1 MTRVVLIA
9 CLPWLGLLAAA
20 LVFLW
25 AVARL
30 NRARLR
36 WGRLLS
42 LHGDQGGSAQGLSFV
57 LSVPLFALVLF
68 FILQISQLM
77 IGTIVVQ
84 YAAFAAARS
93 AIVWIPA
100 SLGTE
105 PFNCVT
111 RYFFVSEEG
120 APSASGEPIPL
131 VGPRSGGITYQ
142 VAPMGR
148 KYEKIASA
156 AVMAL
161 APICPSQRLAGS
173 LPGNWPGLRD
183 LMMAAFRG
191 AAPQTAS
198 GQRAIQN
205 RLTNKLAYAVAHTEL
220 DVRFYHANA
229 EPPLDVVY
237 QLDPD
242 LDEYRIGRELGWQD
256 PITVT
261 VRHEMAMLPGPATL
275 FLRAQRR
282 AGYYVYPMTASATL
296 GLEGEKITTAVAPYV
311 EYE

>member
-1 MTRVVLIA
+1 MTRAVLVA

-30 NRARLR
+30 NRARLQ

-42 LHGDQGGSAQGLSFV
+42 LHGDQGGTAQGLSFV

-100 SLGTE
+100 SLGPE

-111 RYFFVSEEG
+111 RHVFLSEEG
-120 APSASGEPIPL
+120 GAAATW
-131 VGPRSGGITYQ
+131 GPGPGGRHYQ
-142 VAPMGR
+142 VLPAGR
-148 KYEKIASA
+148 KYEKIQSA

-161 APICPSQRLAGS
+161 VPICPSQRLAGS

-183 LMMAAFRG
+183 LMMTAFRG
-191 AAPQTAS
+191 VAPQTAAAR
-198 GQRAIQN
+198 GAIQN
-205 RLTNKLAYAVAHTEL
+205 RLTNKLAYAVAHTEV

-237 QLDPD
+237 DLEPD
-242 LDEYRIGRELGWQD
+242 REEYRIGRELGWQD

-282 AGYYVYPMTASATL
+282 QGYYVYPLAASATL